1 MCCRYGSSRR
11 RDWQVRSG
19 AATALGA
26 AAPELAVPA
35 LAEALSDAFADV
47 RKAAVRALRR
57 HDGRPGVTE
66 ALASVAGDADADV
79 RAYARLA

>member
-1 MCCRYGSSRR
+1 
-11 RDWQVRSG
+11 SG

-35 LAEALSDAFADV
+35 LTGALSDEFADV

-57 HDGRPGVTE
+57 HDGRPGVAD
-66 ALASVAGDADADV
+66 ALDSVAQDTDADV
-79 RAYARLA
+79 RAYARL